1 VTVVLDAWAVLAFLN
16 DEPAAGRVEEALLA
30 GDARISWINL
40 GEAYYDAI
48 RERGE
53 ERARDALGRVRT
65 ILRAEL
71 PDQDLVLAAAR
82 LKARGGISYAD
93 CFAVATAQRHGLPLL
108 TGDPE
113 IIALADEVDVVDLR
127 GQP

>member
-127 GQP
+127 EQP